1 MIKFIGLDD
10 EIKGYGEFYCPEIY
24 AKVDIKYGVAKVT
37 YLGNAMSKYSCRVNT
52 IYSQLHDNI
61 LEFLNLHTVKDVAE
75 MAHKDCFEDKYVVYH
90 HYVKGYNVF
99 DPFKEVKKQKL
110 AKMTAGKFVKAVLA
124 GQVKK
129 VVCKGRYTDDY
140 YDDDKR
146 NYDKGKELDVMEF
159 AKKMVEVGTKR
170 WHVWFDDDKLTL
182 TQGSWCSYEA
192 EFVA

>member
-10 EIKGYGEFYCPEIY
+10 EIEDYGEFYCKEIY
-24 AKVDIKYGVAKVT
+24 AKIDIKSGSVKIT
-37 YLGNAMSKYSCRVNT
+37 YLGNAMSNETCRVNT

-61 LEFLNLHTVKDVAE
+61 LKFLNLRAVKDIVE
-75 MAHKDCFEDKYVVYH
+75 FAHKDCFEDKYVVYH

-140 YDDDKR
+140 YDDYKH

-159 AKKMVEVGTKR
+159 AKKIVEDGTKR
-170 WHVWFDDDKLTL
+170 WHIWLDDDKLTL